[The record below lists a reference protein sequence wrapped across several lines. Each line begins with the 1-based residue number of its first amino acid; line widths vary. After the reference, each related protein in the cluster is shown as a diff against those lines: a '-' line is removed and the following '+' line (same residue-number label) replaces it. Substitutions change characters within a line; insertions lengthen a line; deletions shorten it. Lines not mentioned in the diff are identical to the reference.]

1 MCRWLACR
9 GLDLTLRNRNG
20 HSAVHKAAVKGN
32 AAACAWLLGEGGLGR
47 DHLRPDGDGNTPSRM
62 ARAEG
67 FAELAEWLV
76 AREASSATCEP
87 VARGREPTPGT
98 GGAMSRT
105 RDSTR
110 DDA

>member
-1 MCRWLACR
+1 M
-9 GLDLTLRNRNG
+9 
-20 HSAVHKAAVKGN
+20 KGN

-67 FAELAEWLV
+67 FAELAEWLA

-87 VARGREPTPGT
+87 VARSREPTPGIP
-98 GGAMSRT
+98 GNRR
-105 RDSTR
+105 RDVENPRFNPRLTR

>member
-47 DHLRPDGDGNTPSRM
+47 DHMRPDGDGNTPSRM

-67 FAELAEWLV
+67 FAELAEWLA
-76 AREASSATCEP
+76 AREASATCEP
-87 VARGREPTPGT
+87 VARSRK
-98 GGAMSRT
+98 GADTAGNRCAARS
-105 RDSTR
+105 
-110 DDA
+110 